1 MISTV
6 QGIVQRIGESE
17 LIVDIGGVGLR
28 IAVPIPV
35 IEGIERVGE
44 TIFLHTYLVVRE
56 DSLSLYGFHSE
67 RELEI
72 FEELIE
78 VSGVGPRLA
87 LATLSYLKPETLQ
100 EAVGKNQPEIIA
112 RVPGIGQ
119 KTAAKIV
126 LHLKDRFEP
135 LDLVQPVELGAD
147 SEVLEVLIALGYR
160 LNEAQSAVRS
170 IPQDSPQDVEER
182 VRLALKYFG

>member
-1 MISTV
+1 MISTI

-17 LIVDIGGVGLR
+17 VVVEVGGVGLR
-28 IAVPIPV
+28 IAVPGPV
-35 IEGIERVGE
+35 IAQIDRVGE
-44 TIFLHTYLVVRE
+44 TIFLQTHLAVRE
-56 DSLSLYGFHSE
+56 DSLSLYGFSSN

-72 FEELIE
+72 FEELIK
-78 VSGVGPRLA
+78 VNGVGPRLA
-87 LATLSYLKPETLQ
+87 LATLSFLKPETLQ
-100 EAVGKNQPEIIA
+100 EAVTTNQPEVIA

-135 LDLVQPVELGAD
+135 LEIDRRVESGAD
-147 SEVLEVLIALGYR
+147 TEVLEVLITLGYH

-170 IPQDSPQDVEER
+170 IPSDAPNDVEDR
-182 VRLALKYFG
+182 VRLALKYFS